1 MPNILSIDKK
11 KRFPF
16 GGFSFYIL
24 KKKYYFMSTKIK
36 DAILISNVTD
46 SIKIPV
52 GNTSDETQPLAI
64 SVEQLKYHI
73 NSNLSTVAT
82 TGSYNNLTDKPD
94 LNIYAKVSTLNANYY
109 NKTEIDSMIGSGGG
123 GGGSDFSMEFVDKLP
138 LEGKANTFYFVKSE
152 FPQEQNSYNEYVWNE
167 KEQVYEIVSKSNYI
181 TEKDLPTVYDS
192 QITIK
197 QGSVTKGTFTLN
209 QSGNATINLDG
220 NEDFVT
226 VSTDQTITGTKTFN
240 KQISIDTN
248 DYDVRFLAKFNNLTL
263 GTLPTSNVLV
273 GFRSCDSLN
282 KEFANI
288 NCSYNTQGRISSN
301 FYVNN
306 QNGVVGR
313 LGIYID
319 KDGSKAYTI
328 APTPATDD
336 NSTKIATTAFV
347 KAQGY
352 VSSTNTRSLLITYED
367 GTQETIKV
375 YTA

>member
-1 MPNILSIDKK
+1 MASV
-11 KRFPF
+11 
-16 GGFSFYIL
+16 
-24 KKKYYFMSTKIK
+24 KIK
-36 DAILISNVTD
+36 NAIILENVT
-46 SIKIPV
+46 SELKIPV
-52 GNTSDETQPLAI
+52 GNAGDEVNPLALTVGQVKDFI
-64 SVEQLKYHI
+64 LTGL
-73 NSNLSTVAT
+73 SNVAK
-82 TGSYNNLTDKPD
+82 TGSYNDLTNKPD
-94 LNIYAKVSTLNANYY
+94 LNTYAKVSTLNTNYY

-138 LEGKANTFYFVKSE
+138 PEGKANTFYFVKSE
-152 FPQEQNSYNEYVWNE
+152 FPQEQNSYDEYVWDE
-167 KEQVYEIVSKSNYI
+167 KSKSYEIVSKTNYI
-181 TEKDLPTVYDS
+181 TNKDLPAVYDS

-306 QNGVVGR
+306 QNGVIGR

-336 NSTKIATTAFV
+336 NSTKIATTEFV

-352 VSSTNTRSLLITYED
+352 VSSTNTRSLLVTYDD

>member
-1 MPNILSIDKK
+1 
-11 KRFPF
+11 
-16 GGFSFYIL
+16 
-24 KKKYYFMSTKIK
+24 MSVKIK
-36 DAILISNVTD
+36 DAILISNVTPEL
-46 SIKIPV
+46 KLPV
-52 GNTSDETQPLAI
+52 GNSGNETNPLALTVGQI
-64 SVEQLKYHI
+64 KDFTLTG
-73 NSNLSTVAT
+73 LSTVAT
-82 TGSYNNLTDKPD
+82 TGNYIDLTNKPD
-94 LNIYAKVSTLNANYY
+94 LNKYATVSTLNTNYY
-109 NKTEIDSMIGSGGG
+109 NKTEIDALITGGEG
-123 GGGSDFSMEFVDKLP
+123 ADFLKMEFLDKLP
-138 LEGKANTFYFVKSE
+138 PEGKTNTIYFVKSE
-152 FPQEQNSYNEYVWNE
+152 FPQEQNLYNEYVWDD
-167 KEQVYEIVSKSNYI
+167 KSKSYEIVSKTDYI
-181 TEKDLPTVYDS
+181 TEKKVGEMIPAVYDS

-226 VSTDQTITGTKTFN
+226 LSTDQTITGTKTFN

-263 GTLPTSNVLV
+263 GTLPTSNVFV

-288 NCSYNTQGRISSN
+288 NCSYNTKGRISSN

-306 QNGVVGR
+306 QNGVIGR

-319 KDGSKAYTI
+319 KDGSEAYTI
-328 APTPATDD
+328 APTPATSD
-336 NSTKIATTAFV
+336 NSTKIATTEFV

-352 VSSTNTRSLLITYED
+352 VSSTNTKSLLITYDD

>member
-1 MPNILSIDKK
+1 MASV
-11 KRFPF
+11 
-16 GGFSFYIL
+16 
-24 KKKYYFMSTKIK
+24 KIK
-36 DAILISNVTD
+36 DSIILENVT
-46 SIKIPV
+46 SELKIPV
-52 GNTSDETQPLAI
+52 GNAGDEVNPLALTVGQI
-64 SVEQLKYHI
+64 KDFTLTGL
-73 NSNLSTVAT
+73 SNVAT
-82 TGSYNNLTDKPD
+82 TGNYNDLLNKPD
-94 LNIYAKVSTLNANYY
+94 LNTYAKVSTLNANYY
-109 NKTEIDSMIGSGGG
+109 NKTEIDALITGGEG
-123 GGGSDFSMEFVDKLP
+123 GDFIKMEFVDKLP
-138 LEGKANTFYFVKSE
+138 EKGKANTFYFVKSE
-152 FPQEQNSYNEYVWNE
+152 FPQEQNLYDEYVWNE
-167 KEQVYEIVSKSNYI
+167 KEQVYEIVSKTDYI
-181 TEKDLPTVYDS
+181 TSKDLTPVYDS

-226 VSTDQTITGTKTFN
+226 VNTDQTITGTKTFN

-263 GTLPTSNVLV
+263 GTLPTSNVFI
-273 GFRSCDSLN
+273 GFRSCDSLG

-336 NSTKIATTAFV
+336 NSTKIATTEFV

-352 VSSTNTRSLLITYED
+352 VSSTNTRSLLVTYDD